1 MLFSFGKK
9 RRSVRKSSKK
19 GSKPPAKLLKVC
31 KRLRV
36 KATVKRG
43 GKRVYK
49 KKSVLKKL
57 CLRKLRIIKK
67 KKMMLKKKL
76 LAKKKAAKKAHKV
89 GGRRRKGSRRVKRVR
104 SRMGGMEFGSS
115 YSAPMMA
122 GGMSIGRRTRFG
134 ASCGGMYA
142 PSTMSFGRNI
152 SFGGQNF
159 GGMEFGKRRRVSRK
173 SPKMSKVA
181 AMKAFKAFY
190 RRHCAVRRSRFG
202 NGGNP
207 PLNASMGYEFCP
219 SGMGGVLG
227 ATSTGL
233 FPSPCKVF
241 NPMEKAAEDQV
252 ILPAYEKPPAS
263 NTSFGKRRRV
273 VRRRKSSKKKVPK
286 TKKGLKKA
294 LAKCHKMLKRKVRKV
309 SRRKH

>member
-57 CLRKLRIIKK
+57 CLRKLRILKK
-67 KKMMLKKKL
+67 KKMMLKKKH
-76 LAKKKAAKKAHKV
+76 LAKKKARKV

-104 SRMGGMEFGSS
+104 SRMGDMEFGARSK
-115 YSAPMMA
+115 YLTDMYAHIMKF
-122 GGMSIGRRTRFG
+122 GRRTRFG
-134 ASCGGMYA
+134 AGSSCGGMYSA
-142 PSTMSFGRNI
+142 PMTTGAMSFGRNI

-159 GGMEFGKRRRVSRK
+159 GGMEFGKPRK
-173 SPKMSKVA
+173 SPKMSKAA
-181 AMKAFKAFY
+181 AMKAFKTFY

-252 ILPAYEKPPAS
+252 ILPAYEKPPAGK
-263 NTSFGKRRRV
+263 TSFGKRRRV
-273 VRRRKSSKKKVPK
+273 SRKSKKVPK

-309 SRRKH
+309 SRRKY

>member
-31 KRLRV
+31 KKLRV
-36 KATVKRG
+36 KATLKRG

-67 KKMMLKKKL
+67 KKLLLKKKL
-76 LAKKKAAKKAHKV
+76 LAKKKAAKKA
-89 GGRRRKGSRRVKRVR
+89 RKGSRRVRRVH
-104 SRMGGMEFGSS
+104 SRMGEAEFG
-115 YSAPMMA
+115 A
-122 GGMSIGRRTRFG
+122 RRVRFG
-134 ASCGGMYA
+134 AGSSCGGSYA

-159 GGMEFGKRRRVSRK
+159 GGMEFGKRRRVK
-173 SPKMSKVA
+173 SAKMSKLA

-190 RRHCAVRRSRFG
+190 RRHCSVRRPVRRSRFG
-202 NGGNP
+202 SGGNP
-207 PLNASMGYEFCP
+207 PLNVSMGYEFCP

-233 FPSPCKVF
+233 FPSPCKAF
-241 NPMEKAAEDQV
+241 NAMEKAAEDQ
-252 ILPAYEKPPAS
+252 IALPSYEKSTAGK
-263 NTSFGKRRRV
+263 TSFGKRRRV
-273 VRRRKSSKKKVPK
+273 SRKKVPK

-294 LAKCHKMLKRKVRKV
+294 LAKCHKMLKRKVRKA
-309 SRRKH
+309 RKY

>member
-67 KKMMLKKKL
+67 KKMMLRKKL
-76 LAKKKAAKKAHKV
+76 LAKKKAAKKT
-89 GGRRRKGSRRVKRVR
+89 RKGSRRVKRVR
-104 SRMGGMEFGSS
+104 SRMGGMEFGARRPRS
-115 YSAPMMA
+115 
-122 GGMSIGRRTRFG
+122 MSRIYRIGSPFETTNFGRRSRFG
-134 ASCGGMYA
+134 ASCGGMYSA
-142 PSTMSFGRNI
+142 PMTTGAMSFGRNI

-159 GGMEFGKRRRVSRK
+159 GGMEFGKRRK
-173 SPKMSKVA
+173 SPKMSKAA

-252 ILPAYEKPPAS
+252 ILPAYEKPPAGK
-263 NTSFGKRRRV
+263 TSFGKRRRV
-273 VRRRKSSKKKVPK
+273 SRKSKKVPK

-294 LAKCHKMLKRKVRKV
+294 LAKCHKMLKRKVRKY
-309 SRRKH
+309 

>member
-31 KRLRV
+31 KKLRV

-76 LAKKKAAKKAHKV
+76 LAKKKAAKK
-89 GGRRRKGSRRVKRVR
+89 GRKGSRRVKRVR
-104 SRMGGMEFGSS
+104 SRMGGMEFG
-115 YSAPMMA
+115 
-122 GGMSIGRRTRFG
+122 RRSRFG
-134 ASCGGMYA
+134 SSCGGMYSA
-142 PSTMSFGRNI
+142 PMTTGAMSFGRRSRMGGMYSTPMTTGAMSFGRNI

-159 GGMEFGKRRRVSRK
+159 GGMEFGKRRK
-173 SPKMSKVA
+173 SPKMSKAA

-252 ILPAYEKPPAS
+252 ILPAYEKPPTGK
-263 NTSFGKRRRV
+263 TSFGKRRRV
-273 VRRRKSSKKKVPK
+273 SRKSKKVPK

-309 SRRKH
+309 SRRKY

>member
-31 KRLRV
+31 KKLRV

-67 KKMMLKKKL
+67 KKLLLKKKL
-76 LAKKKAAKKAHKV
+76 LAKKKASKK
-89 GGRRRKGSRRVKRVR
+89 GRKGSRRVKRVR
-104 SRMGGMEFGSS
+104 SRMGEAEFG
-115 YSAPMMA
+115 A
-122 GGMSIGRRTRFG
+122 RRVRFG
-134 ASCGGMYA
+134 AGSSCGGSYA
-142 PSTMSFGRNI
+142 PSMMSFGRNI

-159 GGMEFGKRRRVSRK
+159 GGMEFGKRRK

-227 ATSTGL
+227 ASGTGL
-233 FPSPCKVF
+233 FPSPCKPLNV
-241 NPMEKAAEDQV
+241 AEQKKENGV
-252 ILPAYEKPPAS
+252 VLPAYTKPPAGK
-263 NTSFGKRRRV
+263 TSFGKRRRV
-273 VRRRKSSKKKVPK
+273 SRKKVPK

-294 LAKCHKMLKRKVRKV
+294 LAKCHKMLKRKVRKY
-309 SRRKH
+309 

>member
-1 MLFSFGKK
+1 MFLSFGKK

-76 LAKKKAAKKAHKV
+76 LAKKKAAKKARKV

-104 SRMGGMEFGSS
+104 SRMGGMEFGARRMRFGSCGGS
-115 YSAPMMA
+115 YSAPMMP
-122 GGMSIGRRTRFG
+122 G
-134 ASCGGMYA
+134 A
-142 PSTMSFGRNI
+142 MSFGRNI

-159 GGMEFGKRRRVSRK
+159 GGMEFGKRRRVARK

-190 RRHCAVRRSRFG
+190 RRHCAVRRPMRRSRFG
-202 NGGNP
+202 SGGNP
-207 PLNASMGYEFCP
+207 SLNASMGYEFCP

-241 NPMEKAAEDQV
+241 NPMEKAAEDQ
-252 ILPAYEKPPAS
+252 IALPSYEKT
-263 NTSFGKRRRV
+263 TSFGKRRRV
-273 VRRRKSSKKKVPK
+273 VRRKSKKVPK

-294 LAKCHKMLKRKVRKV
+294 LSKCRKMLKRKVRKV
-309 SRRKH
+309 RKVRKSRKN